1 MLTLELKFPFFGF
14 SYFQTLIAT
23 DCRFD
28 FKWKYLLS
36 YTFRGVK
43 IYHYLCTITK
53 MHYKIVLF
61 SPFLFAMGDN
71 TFNTVKNTISN

>member
-36 YTFRGVK
+36 YTFRGVMRDGQK
-43 IYHYLCTITK
+43 QLKTEQQKCQRLALHG
-53 MHYKIVLF
+53 F
-61 SPFLFAMGDN
+61 R
-71 TFNTVKNTISN
+71 